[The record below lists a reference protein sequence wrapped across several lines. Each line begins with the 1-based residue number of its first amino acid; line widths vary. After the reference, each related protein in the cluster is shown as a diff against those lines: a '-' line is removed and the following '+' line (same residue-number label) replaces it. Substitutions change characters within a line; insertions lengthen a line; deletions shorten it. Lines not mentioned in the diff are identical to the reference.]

1 MAKLQGITMGLDVC
15 STFHMGI
22 APRDLRDLTRRL
34 ARGAAPAY
42 LMAVA
47 GNADPMLGYL
57 TTAFRDHAQL
67 RAFVGR
73 RMTTAMEQRLRAL
86 DVFNAGGDRDGDP
99 TRVARLYAA
108 FMKAGGE
115 TRSSTTV
122 EEQGARRLAAL
133 RERGFDLGLTDPAD
147 ADRRVEA
154 LYAHAR
160 AALYARIQ
168 DVVVREATAKGVRV
182 RTAARD
188 RDDYLAH
195 PPAGE
200 VLPRDAVR
208 VLTNLHD
215 GRPPGIQI
223 VVSDGLN
230 ANAINA
236 QLPSVLPPLRRRL
249 AAAGHHVAATDIVV
263 ENGRVRAGYEI
274 GGLVGAELVVHLIGE
289 RPGTGLDT
297 VSAYITYGRDH
308 RGRIRWSGALDHSS
322 TTAVCGVH
330 PRGKPHEVAVEEI
343 ATVVTRALVERRT
356 GVPV

>member
-1 MAKLQGITMGLDVC
+1 MGLDVC

-22 APRDLRDLTRRL
+22 APRDLRDLTRRI

-57 TTAFRDHAQL
+57 TTAFRDHAPL
-67 RAFVGR
+67 RSHTGR
-73 RMTTAMEQRLRAL
+73 GMTTAMEQRLRAIG
-86 DVFNAGGDRDGDP
+86 VVNADGDSD
-99 TRVARLYAA
+99 TAGVARLYAA
-108 FMKAGGE
+108 YMKAAGE
-115 TRSSTTV
+115 TRTSTTL
-122 EEQGARRLAAL
+122 EEEGARRVAAL

-147 ADRRVEA
+147 AERRVEA

-168 DVVVREATAKGVRV
+168 DVVVREATAKSVWV

-200 VLPRDAVR
+200 MLSRDAVR
-208 VLTNLHD
+208 AVANLHD
-215 GRPPGIQI
+215 GRLPGIQI

-230 ANAINA
+230 ANAVNA
-236 QLPSVLPPLRRRL
+236 QLRSVLPPLRRRL
-249 AAAGHHVAATDIVV
+249 AAAGHHVAETDILV

-297 VSAYITYGRDH
+297 VSAYITYGRDAQ
-308 RGRIRWSGALDHSS
+308 GRSRWSGALDHSS
-322 TTAVCGVH
+322 TTAICGVH
-330 PRGKPHEVAVEEI
+330 PRGKPPDVAVEEI
-343 ATVVTRALVERRT
+343 ATVVTRALSERRT
-356 GVPV
+356 GVPM